1 MAIVT
6 NFDEL
11 KRMHSAAIVGGAK
24 SRAWIEFAITMID
37 SFSGIYAKA
46 KAMNE
51 NLDNLQKQ
59 IAAIQ
64 KEIRR

>member
-11 KRMHSAAIVGGAK
+11 KNLHSAAIIGGAK
-24 SRAWIEFAITMID
+24 SRAWIEFAVTMID
-37 SFSGIYAKA
+37 SFPKLYAKA

-51 NLDNLQKQ
+51 HLDCVQKQ
-59 IAAIQ
+59 IASIQ
-64 KEIRR
+64 KEVKR

>member
-11 KRMHSAAIVGGAK
+11 KNLYSAAIIGGAK
-24 SRAWIEFAITMID
+24 SRAWIEFAVTMID
-37 SFSGIYAKA
+37 SFPKLYAKA

-51 NLDNLQKQ
+51 HLDCLQKQ
-59 IAAIQ
+59 IASIQ
-64 KEIRR
+64 KEIK